1 MLRYRLLRLLR
12 RLAAVFFLLAVTAC
26 FLDFTGLIL
35 RGFGWTVKI
44 QLMPAA
50 LALSVA
56 AAVILAVTLVFGR
69 VYCSVVCPL
78 GILQDIAIF
87 MRRTVGRLIS
97 GRRGP
102 AAPGGP
108 RPLARWI
115 VRISIAV
122 IFFSGGFLG
131 LHFLWLEPYGMYG
144 RMTASLAA
152 PHVRECGNR
161 LAEWAG
167 ERVDRGPRS
176 ESPSWKDRQLDAVAE
191 WAEEHVRTVEVV
203 APPACMVALSWSLLA
218 LILALAAW
226 KGRFWCNTV
235 CPVGTAL
242 GCLARVSLL
251 KPKIDPAKCVKCRIC
266 ERVCKAQSIDITRGV
281 IDRTTCVACFD
292 CGAVCKKGA
301 LRWAK

>member
-35 RGFGWTVKI
+35 RGFGWTVRI

-50 LALSVA
+50 LSLSVA

-69 VYCSVVCPL
+69 VYCSAVCPL

-87 MRRTVGRLIS
+87 MRRTVGRLFPR
-97 GRRGP
+97 RRGP

-108 RPLARWI
+108 RPLAHWI

-152 PHVRECGNR
+152 PHVRACGNR

-167 ERVDRGPRS
+167 ERVDMEPRS
-176 ESPSWKDRQLDAVAE
+176 ESLSWKGRQLEAVAE
-191 WAEEHVRTVEVV
+191 WAEAHVRTVEVV
-203 APPACMVALSWSLLA
+203 APPVCMVVLSWSLLA
-218 LILALAAW
+218 LILSLAAW
-226 KGRFWCNTV
+226 KGRFWCNMV
-235 CPVGTAL
+235 CPVGTVL
-242 GCLARVSLL
+242 GCLARISLL

-266 ERVCKAQSIDITRGV
+266 ERVCKAQSIDVARGV
-281 IDRTTCVACFD
+281 IDLTTCVACFD

-301 LRWAK
+301 LRWAR

>member
-87 MRRTVGRLIS
+87 MRRTVGRLIP

-108 RPLARWI
+108 RPLPAGSCAFRLP
-115 VRISIAV
+115 S
-122 IFFSGGFLG
+122 FSFRAGSSGSTFCGWSRTECTGG
-131 LHFLWLEPYGMYG
+131 
-144 RMTASLAA
+144 
-152 PHVRECGNR
+152 
-161 LAEWAG
+161 
-167 ERVDRGPRS
+167 
-176 ESPSWKDRQLDAVAE
+176 
-191 WAEEHVRTVEVV
+191 
-203 APPACMVALSWSLLA
+203 
-218 LILALAAW
+218 
-226 KGRFWCNTV
+226 
-235 CPVGTAL
+235 
-242 GCLARVSLL
+242 
-251 KPKIDPAKCVKCRIC
+251 
-266 ERVCKAQSIDITRGV
+266 
-281 IDRTTCVACFD
+281 
-292 CGAVCKKGA
+292 
-301 LRWAK
+301 

>member
-87 MRRTVGRLIS
+87 MRRTVGRLIP

-108 RPLARWI
+108 RPRA
-115 VRISIAV
+115 
-122 IFFSGGFLG
+122 
-131 LHFLWLEPYGMYG
+131 
-144 RMTASLAA
+144 TD
-152 PHVRECGNR
+152 
-161 LAEWAG
+161 AG
-167 ERVDRGPRS
+167 CDTSRYTT
-176 ESPSWKDRQLDAVAE
+176 
-191 WAEEHVRTVEVV
+191 HTRT
-203 APPACMVALSWSLLA
+203 
-218 LILALAAW
+218 
-226 KGRFWCNTV
+226 R
-235 CPVGTAL
+235 
-242 GCLARVSLL
+242 
-251 KPKIDPAKCVKCRIC
+251 
-266 ERVCKAQSIDITRGV
+266 
-281 IDRTTCVACFD
+281 
-292 CGAVCKKGA
+292 
-301 LRWAK
+301 